1 MAKSKKAKL
10 IQQLNEIGIKPSK
23 KTTVAEM
30 EQFLED
36 NKGGKGYVVRPI
48 KPIRRVR
55 HLSVDEQMLFVE
67 GMSQSYWVADDE
79 WGQKLILS
87 RMFAV
92 LDRCFKSQ
100 VSNGVRIIETPSRG

>member
-10 IQQLNEIGIKPSK
+10 IQQLNEIGIKPSN

-55 HLSVDEQMLFVE
+55 HLTVDEKMMFID
-67 GMSQSYWVADDE
+67 MKQSYWVADDN
-79 WGQKLILS
+79 WGRRLILS
-87 RMFAV
+87 RMFAI
-92 LDRCFKSQ
+92 LDRCYKSQ
-100 VSNGVRIIETPSRG
+100 VSKGVRIIETPSRG